1 MIIDKD
7 DVTFRAIIESGFVD
21 KTGLIAHLNNKAIGK
36 LRHFIFMSRPH
47 GFGKSVTIEMLNA
60 YYSKSCN
67 CSDIFDKLK
76 ISQDPTYEE
85 NLNKHNVLCVDMQS
99 FDHPNSSADDYF
111 DNFHKD
117 LCEDLKTK
125 YPLAFD
131 NCDRYDFV
139 DAIAR
144 VNKIYHETF
153 IFLID
158 NWDYII
164 RKYHDTELTN
174 YLMGLWSELFK
185 SSQCEDCFSLVY
197 MTGIYPLV
205 KGKTQSDVNNFQE
218 YTMIHPMEL
227 PDCLGFTEDETKA
240 LCLKSG
246 MSYEEVKEWIGAYP
260 LSGKQIFNPQY
271 VVKICKSKNFAL
283 EIKQDEILKHVPKA
297 VRKMVP
303 KGKKLFVELLNKGYS
318 DSRSHY
324 TAFNGDI
331 SDLYGLDAMFAYLI
345 HLGYLALDSDQQIV
359 RLING
364 ELKTALTCAFAAGLL
379 AR

>member
-1 MIIDKD
+1 
-7 DVTFRAIIESGFVD
+7 
-21 KTGLIAHLNNKAIGK
+21 
-36 LRHFIFMSRPH
+36 
-47 GFGKSVTIEMLNA
+47 
-60 YYSKSCN
+60 
-67 CSDIFDKLK
+67 
-76 ISQDPTYEE
+76 
-85 NLNKHNVLCVDMQS
+85 
-99 FDHPNSSADDYF
+99 
-111 DNFHKD
+111 
-117 LCEDLKTK
+117 
-125 YPLAFD
+125 
-131 NCDRYDFV
+131 
-139 DAIAR
+139 
-144 VNKIYHETF
+144 
-153 IFLID
+153 
-158 NWDYII
+158 
-164 RKYHDTELTN
+164 
-174 YLMGLWSELFK
+174 
-185 SSQCEDCFSLVY
+185 
-197 MTGIYPLV
+197 
-205 KGKTQSDVNNFQE
+205 
-218 YTMIHPMEL
+218 MEL